1 MNCCKNDND
10 ENKMKPLHN
19 HKKHLLHMVLCC
31 GLPLVIIFGL
41 PLIGYK
47 GFLTTVAPFI
57 CPIMMLIMVPMML
70 RDNSGGHSSSSP
82 TDTKS
87 IEEKQLS

>member
-10 ENKMKPLHN
+10 ENRKKPVHN
-19 HKKHLLHMVLCC
+19 HKRHMLHIALCC
-31 GLPLVIIFGL
+31 GLPLALIFVL

-47 GFLTTVAPFI
+47 GFLTTIAPFI

-70 RDNSGGHSSSSP
+70 RGNGDSSHSNSSP
-82 TDTKS
+82 TETKS
-87 IEEKQLS
+87 IEEK